1 MWPLVCRQGL
11 GNCYFK
17 VVGWLALT
25 SHGDCDAGMQG
36 VVGRLTTL
44 PAKVMVQAPH
54 QILVLGTVR
63 VLKTPG
69 LEAAHPLIRGH
80 SGGQSFR
87 TRSLCSKCD
96 IIPVSKAPGILVLCG

>member
-1 MWPLVCRQGL
+1 MACSHLSADRAWEIAILKLLAGL
-11 GNCYFK
+11 HSLLMG
-17 VVGWLALT
+17 
-25 SHGDCDAGMQG
+25 AGMQG
-36 VVGRLTTL
+36 VVGRLTTF

-54 QILVLGTVR
+54 QILVLGTVH

-96 IIPVSKAPGILVLCG
+96 FIPVSKAPGILVLCG

>member
-1 MWPLVCRQGL
+1 MPPLVCRQGL

-17 VVGWLALT
+17 VAGWLALT

-36 VVGRLTTL
+36 VVGRLTTF

-69 LEAAHPLIRGH
+69 LEAPTPL
-80 SGGQSFR
+80 SGD
-87 TRSLCSKCD
+87 TVVASLSEPDPCVPNVTLFQFPRLQES
-96 IIPVSKAPGILVLCG
+96 